1 MKQNFILCIEII
13 DNPDWIGGTIYLANL
28 VRCLFRLP
36 EHQRPDIRILGSN
49 KLAAQLRNNYH
60 QRSVKHHFRACF
72 RALLSKLRIK
82 LASRSNHPLI
92 LYPGFSDIPSSTKLA
107 WIPDLQHCVLPELF
121 SSSELLNRNSSI
133 LSLSDP
139 SQYILFSSES
149 SRRDFHHYF
158 PDHQAVTRVCHF
170 HTLLDQ
176 SSFDCHNSSFLHD
189 LLIPPKFLYLPNQ
202 FWSHKNH
209 ITVLKA
215 LLYLKQNHNLHIPLV
230 LTGQPNDS
238 RNLSHYSS
246 LMEFIENN
254 HMSSQIYNLGLIPR
268 DVQLQVFRHSA
279 AIIQPSLF
287 EGWSTVV
294 EDTRAIGRP
303 IFLSD
308 IPVHREQNLNSAYFF
323 DPNSITSLASI
334 IIEKWPQ
341 LSPGPDFN
349 QENLSYQ
356 STLNLIDK
364 SSTNFISIVSEVY
377 SSTLI

>member
-133 LSLSDP
+133 LSLSNP
-139 SQYILFSSES
+139 SQFIVFSSES
-149 SRRDFHHYF
+149 ARRDFHHYF
-158 PDHQAVTRVCHF
+158 PEHKAITRVCHF

-176 SSFDCHNSSFLHD
+176 SSFKLCDSSVLD
-189 LLIPPKFLYLPNQ
+189 ELSIPRKFLYLPNQ
-202 FWSHKNH
+202 FWAHKNH
-209 ITVLKA
+209 IIVLKA
-215 LLYLKQNHNLHIPLV
+215 LLNLKLNHNLCIPLV
-230 LTGQPNDS
+230 LTGQPSDS
-238 RNLSHYSS
+238 RNRSHYSS
-246 LMEFIENN
+246 LMKFISDN
-254 HMSSQIYNLGLIPR
+254 HLSSQIHNLGLIPR
-268 DVQLQVFRHSA
+268 AVQLQVFRHAA

-294 EDTRAIGRP
+294 EDTRSVGRP

-308 IPVHREQNLNSAYFF
+308 IPVHREQNPNSALFF
-323 DPNSITSLASI
+323 NPHSISSLVSI
-334 IIEKWPQ
+334 LQEMWPK
-341 LSPGPDFN
+341 LLPGPN
-349 QENLSYQ
+349 YKLESSSYR
-356 STLNLIDK
+356 STLSLIDNSA
-364 SSTNFISIVSEVY
+364 SSFISIVSEVY
-377 SSTLI
+377 SSSMI